1 MRLEGIYS
9 LVESKGILKEINFD
23 FNEGELYYVVVENEK
38 TGINIFDII
47 GLVSPIM
54 KGKFIING
62 VDVRGVSYSAKTEI
76 RSAII

>member
-38 TGINIFDII
+38 TGVNIFDII

-54 KGKFIING
+54 KGKYIING
-62 VDVRGVSYSAKTEI
+62 CLLYTSQILKLTI
-76 RSAII
+76 KKIN